1 MMRLGLLLLVLA
13 VKVIAIAL
21 IGPVRFPDSGE
32 YLDIARL
39 MLAGSDWLHDAA
51 FDRSPLPPTVFR
63 SAGYPLF
70 LAAATALAGSAAL
83 YAVIAIQS
91 VLSVLALGSVMR
103 VAERLLGEDTPWLI
117 FIAVAWTGSV
127 AFLFDL
133 SILTDS
139 LYASLFILTVFTA
152 LNATLRD
159 APLSFWAAVVLGIL
173 WGYSLWVRSVGLA
186 FTPLILIPFLVS
198 AWRQPRRGV
207 VALLAFLV
215 PAAALPGAY
224 MAWNHYRTGHAFIAT
239 SGQVTFLQP
248 LFEMAKRGEGG
259 MFVGDSVVDRLVR
272 RDVSNFTFDE
282 LVRVNRLLFE
292 EHKLNPRDSEA
303 AQRDAFIEHA
313 AAHPAALA
321 RNVLRNLGPKLAQI
335 ALDPFYTWNE
345 VGQTIT
351 GSRVLPGTSEWL
363 ARIRAQFGIAD
374 VALFALAYA
383 VRFAGYAVF
392 IGFIVLPVLLL
403 FRRPESGAAGLFY
416 LWLLYFAVAGLYAL
430 IHLENR
436 YLLPVIPAA
445 LIGVAAAI
453 QTMRWKEPRRA

>member
-1 MMRLGLLLLVLA
+1 
-13 VKVIAIAL
+13 
-21 IGPVRFPDSGE
+21 
-32 YLDIARL
+32 
-39 MLAGSDWLHDAA
+39 
-51 FDRSPLPPTVFR
+51 
-63 SAGYPLF
+63 
-70 LAAATALAGSAAL
+70 
-83 YAVIAIQS
+83 
-91 VLSVLALGSVMR
+91 
-103 VAERLLGEDTPWLI
+103 
-117 FIAVAWTGSV
+117 
-127 AFLFDL
+127 
-133 SILTDS
+133 
-139 LYASLFILTVFTA
+139 
-152 LNATLRD
+152 
-159 APLSFWAAVVLGIL
+159 
-173 WGYSLWVRSVGLA
+173 
-186 FTPLILIPFLVS
+186 
-198 AWRQPRRGV
+198 
-207 VALLAFLV
+207 
-215 PAAALPGAY
+215 
-224 MAWNHYRTGHAFIAT
+224 
-239 SGQVTFLQP
+239 
-248 LFEMAKRGEGG
+248 
-259 MFVGDSVVDRLVR
+259 
-272 RDVSNFTFDE
+272 VSNFTFDE